1 MASTGA
7 IAAKL
12 DRGMKALKAAAERI
26 TEAVPEAPALKL
38 PEWRDADYERAEQ
51 MEALGQWL
59 TGLAD
64 LVAPVEEAAAP
75 VEVLTGDELPPE
87 GDPPADGM
95 PVVVINEDGE
105 PVLVLTDELP
115 TEDAAPK
122 AKSKKK

>member
-7 IAAKL
+7 IAAKFDL
-12 DRGMKALKAAAERI
+12 GMKALKAAAERI
-26 TEAVPEAPALKL
+26 TAAVPEAPALKL
-38 PEWRDADYERAEQ
+38 PEWRDPDYERAEQ

-64 LVAPVEEAAAP
+64 LVAPVEEVAAP

-87 GDPPADGM
+87 G
-95 PVVVINEDGE
+95 E
-105 PVLVLTDELP
+105 PVDVLTDELP

-122 AKSKKK
+122 SKSKKK